1 MSNAG
6 SDEAQPKI
14 KLALRNLGKTFVVP
28 GGSKTALEGINA
40 EVPTGEFVSIVGA
53 SGCGKSTLIRI
64 IAGLE
69 QATVGGVFVEDELV
83 TKPGNDRGMVFQQF
97 SLFPWLSVQ
106 ANVMFGLQD
115 QYPDK
120 TERAGVALEWVRR
133 VGLEEFSK
141 YYPKQLSGGMQQ
153 RVAIARAL
161 APGPKVLL
169 MDEPFA
175 ALDAQTRSLMQR
187 HLLEIWRNLN
197 ITVVFITHDLEE
209 ALRIGDQIAILRDGE
224 VVQQGTPQQI
234 VLKPKDDYIADFTKD
249 INRGRVIQLKTIMNT
264 PNDKPGPELS
274 GEMLVEDAAQLV
286 TESPS
291 SQARV
296 TDDAGL
302 VVGVVGINDLIR
314 AMARPDIESRLEEL

>member
-1 MSNAG
+1 M
-6 SDEAQPKI
+6 
-14 KLALRNLGKTFVVP
+14 R
-28 GGSKTALEGINA
+28 
-40 EVPTGEFVSIVGA
+40 TGEFVSIVGA

-120 TERAGVALEWVRR
+120 TERAAVALEWVRR
-133 VGLEEFSK
+133 VGLEEFSN

-209 ALRIGDQIAILRDGE
+209 AVLLADRVLVLAPNPGRLVARLDIKTPRSVDGLQRRSTGRPLKASTQPNGSLR
-224 VVQQGTPQQI
+224 
-234 VLKPKDDYIADFTKD
+234 
-249 INRGRVIQLKTIMNT
+249 
-264 PNDKPGPELS
+264 
-274 GEMLVEDAAQLV
+274 AA
-286 TESPS
+286 
-291 SQARV
+291 
-296 TDDAGL
+296 
-302 VVGVVGINDLIR
+302 
-314 AMARPDIESRLEEL
+314 

>member
-1 MSNAG
+1 MSNAEP
-6 SDEAQPKI
+6 DKAQPKI
-14 KLALRNLGKTFVVP
+14 KLALRNLGKTFVVQ
-28 GGSKTALEGINA
+28 GGTKTALEGINA
-40 EVPTGEFVSIVGA
+40 EVRTGEFVSIVGA

-69 QATVGGVFVEDELV
+69 QATEGGVFVEDELV

-120 TERAGVALEWVRR
+120 TERAAVALEWVRR
-133 VGLEEFSK
+133 VGLEEFSN

-209 ALRIGDQIAILRDGE
+209 AVLLADRVLVLAPNPGRLVACLNIETPRSVDGLQREKYGPAFERE
-224 VVQQGTPQQI
+224 VSSLMGLLGQHSASQDSNSTH
-234 VLKPKDDYIADFTKD
+234 
-249 INRGRVIQLKTIMNT
+249 
-264 PNDKPGPELS
+264 
-274 GEMLVEDAAQLV
+274 
-286 TESPS
+286 ESH
-291 SQARV
+291 
-296 TDDAGL
+296 
-302 VVGVVGINDLIR
+302 
-314 AMARPDIESRLEEL
+314 

>member
-1 MSNAG
+1 MSNAEP
-6 SDEAQPKI
+6 DKAQPKI
-14 KLALRNLGKTFVVP
+14 KLALRNLGKKFVVQ
-28 GGSKTALEGINA
+28 GGTKTALEGINA
-40 EVPTGEFVSIVGA
+40 EVRTGEFVSIVGA

-69 QATVGGVFVEDELV
+69 QATEGGVFVEDELV

-120 TERAGVALEWVRR
+120 TERAAVALEWVRR
-133 VGLEEFSK
+133 VGLEEFSN

-197 ITVVFITHDLEE
+197 ITVV
-209 ALRIGDQIAILRDGE
+209 IGHSISRE
-224 VVQQGTPQQI
+224 
-234 VLKPKDDYIADFTKD
+234 VLK
-249 INRGRVIQLKTIMNT
+249 
-264 PNDKPGPELS
+264 
-274 GEMLVEDAAQLV
+274 
-286 TESPS
+286 
-291 SQARV
+291 
-296 TDDAGL
+296 
-302 VVGVVGINDLIR
+302 
-314 AMARPDIESRLEEL
+314 

>member
-6 SDEAQPKI
+6 SDEARPKI

-40 EVPTGEFVSIVGA
+40 EVRTGEFVSIVGA

-120 TERAGVALEWVRR
+120 TERAGAALEWVRR

-209 ALRIGDQIAILRDGE
+209 AVLLADRVLVLAPNPGRLVARLDIKTPRSVDGLQREKYGPAFESE
-224 VVQQGTPQQI
+224 VRSLTDLLGQHSEVRQQFEEQ
-234 VLKPKDDYIADFTKD
+234 KP
-249 INRGRVIQLKTIMNT
+249 
-264 PNDKPGPELS
+264 
-274 GEMLVEDAAQLV
+274 
-286 TESPS
+286 
-291 SQARV
+291 
-296 TDDAGL
+296 
-302 VVGVVGINDLIR
+302 
-314 AMARPDIESRLEEL
+314 